1 MIIDTHSH
9 IYDEAFKNDL
19 NEVIVRAQSAG
30 VEQIVLPGID
40 STYNEHLFG
49 LARTNPDFFL
59 PMVGLHPT
67 SVNDNK
73 HWREELELLEQLLKN
88 PPVERIY
95 GIGEIGL
102 DLYWSKD
109 WQKEQSEAFVFQMEL
124 ALNHNL
130 PVVIHTRD
138 AWEQMCQVM
147 EGFRGRGVR
156 AIMHAFAG
164 SEQDYLRLKECGEVV
179 FGIGG
184 VVTYKKSAIAALL
197 PKMNLD
203 DIVLETD
210 APYLTP
216 APYRGKRNES
226 SYIIYV
232 RDKIAEI
239 MGVESTEV
247 EARTTANAKQIL
259 DL

>member
-9 IYDEAFKNDL
+9 IYDEAFDNDL
-19 NEVIVRAQSAG
+19 AEVIARAQSAG
-30 VEQIVLPGID
+30 VKHIVLPGID
-40 STYNEHLFG
+40 STYNERLFA
-49 LARTNPDFFL
+49 LARTNSDFFL

-67 SVNDNK
+67 SVNNNE
-73 HWREELELLEQLLKN
+73 HWQRELEVLEQLLKN

-95 GIGEIGL
+95 GVGEIGL

-109 WQKEQSEAFVFQMEL
+109 WQKEQTEAFVTQMEL
-124 ALNHNL
+124 ALKHNL

-138 AWEQMCQVM
+138 AWEQMCEIM
-147 EGFRGRGVR
+147 ESFRGRGVR
-156 AIMHAFAG
+156 AVMHAFAG

-184 VVTYKKSAIAALL
+184 VVTYKKSDIAALL
-197 PKMNLD
+197 PMMDLD

-216 APYRGKRNES
+216 VPYRGRRNES
-226 SYIIYV
+226 SYVIYV
-232 RDKIAEI
+232 RDRIAEI
-239 MGVESTEV
+239 MGIEPTEV
-247 EARTTANAKQIL
+247 ETRTSANAKRIL
-259 DL
+259 GL